1 MHTTDIKNFIEALI
15 RPVIIDAVLDALEGV
30 KLPSLPQTTDVK
42 KYLTAKEAAEFMG
55 IKQQTLYQNIEQVP
69 HIKKHGKLHFV
80 KADLVTYMEEGRKE
94 VEQKK
99 GGGKK

>member
-1 MHTTDIKNFIEALI
+1 MQNPFEIIASRLSNIEELLLDIKH
-15 RPVIIDAVLDALEGV
+15 G
-30 KLPSLPQTTDVK
+30 SLNPTPPQPTDSK

-55 IKQQTLYQNIEQVP
+55 IKLQTLYQNIERVP
-69 HIKKHGKLHFV
+69 HVKKHGKLHFV

-99 GGGKK
+99 GGQK

>member
-1 MHTTDIKNFIEALI
+1 MSQIILNGIALADLLNEFRAIVKDEVVSFTTT
-15 RPVIIDAVLDALEGV
+15 P
-30 KLPSLPQTTDVK
+30 PPPTDGK

-80 KADLVTYMEEGRKE
+80 KADLVAYMEEGRKE

-99 GGGKK
+99 GGRKK